1 MKRKFALIMLCILT
15 VAALAGCQSK
25 EPEYPALEDPKQP
38 SNVKDATYSGF
49 TGSYDADKWLFDSSL
64 GLFTIYDKEVYAYV
78 YRENIVLSLIGTL
91 TGLVLGIFLHM
102 FVIYTVEVDATMF
115 GRSIKFWS
123 YAASAGLTILFSL
136 RVNLAMRRKL
146 RNISMVESMKA
157 PE

>member
-1 MKRKFALIMLCILT
+1 MKEI
-15 VAALAGCQSK
+15 
-25 EPEYPALEDPKQP
+25 
-38 SNVKDATYSGF
+38 ATIKVLGF
-49 TGSYDADKWLFDSSL
+49 
-64 GLFTIYDKEVYAYV
+64 YDKEVYAYV

-136 RVNLAMRRKL
+136 LVNLAMRRKL

>member
-1 MKRKFALIMLCILT
+1 MPRL
-15 VAALAGCQSK
+15 
-25 EPEYPALEDPKQP
+25 
-38 SNVKDATYSGF
+38 
-49 TGSYDADKWLFDSSL
+49 
-64 GLFTIYDKEVYAYV
+64 

-136 RVNLAMRRKL
+136 LVNLASAASCAIPAWWKAW
-146 RNISMVESMKA
+146 KA